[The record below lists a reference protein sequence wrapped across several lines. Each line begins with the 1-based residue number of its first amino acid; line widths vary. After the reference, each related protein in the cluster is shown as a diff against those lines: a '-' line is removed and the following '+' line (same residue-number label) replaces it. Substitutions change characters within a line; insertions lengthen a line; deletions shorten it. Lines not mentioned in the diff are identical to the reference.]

1 MCLLFKSQD
10 PATYESETRPIRL
23 HGHSTSIRLEAA
35 FWDILEEI
43 ACREGVPVSR
53 FCAILHDEMTQR
65 HGGVSNFAS
74 LLRVTCLHYLRH
86 TDVYLSQLAEAKK
99 PALS

>member
-10 PATYESETRPIRL
+10 PATYGSETRPIRL

-43 ACREGVPVSR
+43 AGREGVPVSR

-65 HGGVSNFAS
+65 HGDVSNFAS
-74 LLRVTCLHYLRH
+74 LLRVTCLHYMRH
-86 TDVYLSQLAEAKK
+86 KDVYLTQLSEAKK